1 MRRFFLFFYIFSLF
15 GADYCQ
21 SAEAP
26 DSIPGVT
33 KTEILQADSI
43 ADNDVLHILDAN
55 GGLDTPLARKLKI
68 KPTVDYYP
76 FRWHQLL
83 TPSVMIAAGSVG
95 VNCFVGF
102 KEGIKA
108 DFAKLR
114 GDRYLHFDDYIQYL
128 PAAGYLGVGFIPGT
142 KKRGDFVDRILCGAT
157 AYILMAAT
165 TNAIKYAVGEMRPDS
180 NTRNSFPSGHSANA
194 FCGAELMRIEYG
206 NWIGL
211 AGYAVAVT
219 TGVMRMYNERHWWND
234 VIAGAGIGI
243 LCARA
248 AYWLLPLERK
258 LFKRNHRISREHE
271 LEFLEHERSK
281 LMKKKETAFTAV
293 PYYDAAARGAGVAF
307 AAFF

>member
-1 MRRFFLFFYIFSLF
+1 M
-15 GADYCQ
+15 
-21 SAEAP
+21 
-26 DSIPGVT
+26 
-33 KTEILQADSI
+33 
-43 ADNDVLHILDAN
+43 
-55 GGLDTPLARKLKI
+55 
-68 KPTVDYYP
+68 
-76 FRWHQLL
+76 
-83 TPSVMIAAGSVG
+83 
-95 VNCFVGF
+95 
-102 KEGIKA
+102 
-108 DFAKLR
+108 R

-128 PAAGYLGVGFIPGT
+128 PAVGYLGVGFIPGT

-206 NWIGL
+206 NWVGL

-258 LFKRNHRISREHE
+258 IFKRNHRISREHE
-271 LEFLEHERSK
+271 MEFLEHNRSQTA
-281 LMKKKETAFTAV
+281 KKKETAFTAV
-293 PYYDAAARGAGVAF
+293 PYYDASARGAGVAF

>member
-1 MRRFFLFFYIFSLF
+1 MKRFFAIFIILSQF
-15 GADYCQ
+15 CAGSRAAEPADTL
-21 SAEAP
+21 SPAFKAE
-26 DSIPGVT
+26 VM
-33 KTEILQADSI
+33 KADST
-43 ADNDVLHILDAN
+43 AGHDVLPILDAK
-55 GGLDTPLARKLKI
+55 GGLDTPLARRLKI
-68 KPTVDYYP
+68 KPEVDYYR

-83 TPSVMIAAGSVG
+83 TPGLMIAAGSVG

-128 PAAGYLGVGFIPGT
+128 PAVGYLGVGFIPGT

-258 LFKRNHRISREHE
+258 IFKRNHRISREHE
-271 LEFLEHERSK
+271 MEFLEHNRSQTA
-281 LMKKKETAFTAV
+281 KKKETAFTAV
-293 PYYDAAARGAGVAF
+293 PRYDASARGAGMASAVF
-307 AAFF
+307 L